1 MIPLAEI
8 NQAAE
13 KYRVPA
19 ETIEKDY
26 VICWILKCLSA
37 SKLKDGFVFYG
48 GTAIKR
54 MYFEDHRFSED
65 IDLISEKAPAQD
77 FLITELRAHLGK
89 AKDSGRHFYLQ
100 PSV

>member
-8 NQAAE
+8 NAASE
-13 KYRVPA
+13 RAKVPA

-26 VICWILKCLSA
+26 VICWILKSLAASA
-37 SKLKDGFVFYG
+37 LKNDYIFYG

-65 IDLISEKAPAQD
+65 IDLFTSKPLKPAGLTAELNKA
-77 FLITELRAHLGK
+77 F
-89 AKDSGRHFYLQ
+89 
-100 PSV
+100 